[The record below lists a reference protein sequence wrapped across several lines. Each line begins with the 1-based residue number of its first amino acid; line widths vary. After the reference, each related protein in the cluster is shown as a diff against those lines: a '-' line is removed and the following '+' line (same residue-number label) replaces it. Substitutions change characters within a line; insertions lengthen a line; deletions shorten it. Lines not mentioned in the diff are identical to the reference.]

1 MLFNLLL
8 AFVEGIGIIVSPCI
22 LPVLP
27 IIFATGMSGGR
38 WKPYGVMLGF
48 ILAFCLF
55 TLFARTLILST
66 GINLDWV
73 RFISFIL
80 LLLLAV
86 VMISSYLSRQ
96 FSRLTQKLS
105 TLGTAWFSSTR
116 QGTGFISG
124 FLIGLPIGLIW
135 TPCAGPIIAAVI
147 LQTIRAKT
155 NLESILTLI
164 VFSIGVAIPL
174 LLIILLGK
182 KALTKSAF
190 LTKYAESIRKVLG
203 GILFLAV
210 ILNMRGELYVPEQIY
225 GTDVKQLQSKGLVDG
240 VEQPYPAPPLKDI
253 TAWINSPPL
262 TLASLKG
269 HVVLIDFWT
278 YSCINCIRTLPY
290 LKAWYQTYKSQG
302 LVIIGVHSPEFAF
315 EQEYQNVKQAVEKY
329 QIHYP
334 VALDNQFQTW
344 DNYGNHYWPAHY
356 LIDKQ
361 GQVVYIHFGEGQYAV
376 TEHNIQVLLG
386 AKSKKK
392 HSDTLP
398 KQALTYGV
406 TPETYLG
413 SNRAERFANPK
424 TDDESG
430 YQFHGML
437 KQDFWA
443 LQGQWQVN
451 AQNITSLKAN
461 ASILLH
467 FHAKKVFL
475 VLGSNDDKP
484 KTVTI
489 LLNGKP
495 ISPAQAGKDVHE
507 QRIKVNE
514 DRLYE
519 LISLPNVSNGVLEI
533 QCDSPG
539 LEAYAF
545 TFG

>member
-105 TLGTAWFSSTR
+105 ALGTSWFSSTR

-240 VEQPYPAPPLKDI
+240 VEQPYPAPALKDI

-290 LKAWYQTYKSQG
+290 LKAWYQAYKSQG

-398 KQALTYGV
+398 KQELTYGV

-424 TDDESG
+424 TDGASG

-451 AQNITSLKAN
+451 PQNITSLKAN
-461 ASILLH
+461 ASIFLH
-467 FHAKKVFL
+467 FHAQKVFL
-475 VLGSNDDKP
+475 VLGSSDDKP

-507 QRIKVNE
+507 HRIKVNE

-519 LISLPNVSNGVLEI
+519 LIHLPAISNGILEI

-545 TFG
+545 TFE

>member
-38 WKPYGVMLGF
+38 GKPYGVMLGF
-48 ILAFCLF
+48 IIAFCLF

-105 TLGTAWFSSTR
+105 ALGTSWFSSTR
-116 QGTGFISG
+116 QRTGFVSG
-124 FLIGLPIGLIW
+124 FLTGLPIGLIW

-182 KALTKSAF
+182 KALTTGTF
-190 LTKYAESIRKVLG
+190 LTKYADSIRKVLG
-203 GILFLAV
+203 GVLFLAV
-210 ILNMRGELYVPEQIY
+210 IINMRGEIYVPEQIY
-225 GTDVKQLQSKGLVDG
+225 GSDVKQLQSKGLVDG
-240 VEQPYPAPPLKDI
+240 LEQPYPAPALKGI

-269 HVVLIDFWT
+269 RVVLIDFWT

-361 GQVVYIHFGEGQYAV
+361 GRVVYIHFGEGQYAV

-424 TDDESG
+424 TDRVSG

-443 LQGQWQVN
+443 LQGQWQV
-451 AQNITSLKAN
+451 APQNITSLKAN

-507 QRIKVNE
+507 HRIKVNE

-519 LISLPNVSNGVLEI
+519 LISLPNVSNGILEI